1 MPLNW
6 CDPGHGADIS
16 RRSESEPRQACTAAH
31 RSRNH
36 PEAGGRGSAGPRG
49 AAETGSRPTAV
60 LASQLGSGF
69 AVATAA
75 PKRVDD
81 ALFPEELRY
90 LAHAVDRRR
99 AEFGTARVCARRALA
114 ELGIA
119 PCPLVP
125 YPDRSPRWPAGV
137 VGSISHTENCCA
149 VAVTTDPSILSFGLD
164 IEQYRSLPLGLEPL
178 ICTAAERA
186 WLDTQPSDRR
196 AWLARLFF
204 SAKEAFYKCQFGTTG
219 SLIDFQDV
227 ALALDLDEDS
237 FAVATIAR
245 HGSQW
250 QRLHAVSGRLRR
262 TGGLIVAAAT
272 LSD

>member
-1 MPLNW
+1 VRAPVNVSTTGP
-6 CDPGHGADIS
+6 CHGINILGYTRQPSCIIGAS
-16 RRSESEPRQACTAAH
+16 RQ
-31 RSRNH
+31 
-36 PEAGGRGSAGPRG
+36 GRAGPRG
-49 AAETGSRPTAV
+49 AAETGPLPTAV
-60 LASQLGSGF
+60 LASLLGPGF
-69 AVATAA
+69 AVATAV

-81 ALFPEELRY
+81 ALFPEELRF
-90 LAHAVDRRR
+90 LAQAVDRRR

-164 IEQYRSLPLGLEPL
+164 IEQDRPLPPGLEPL

-186 WLDTQPSDRR
+186 WLDTKSSACR
-196 AWLARLFF
+196 AWLAGLFF
-204 SAKEAFYKCQFGTTG
+204 AAKEAFYKCQFGATG
-219 SLIDFQDV
+219 SLIDFQEV
-227 ALALDLDEDS
+227 ALALNLDEDS

-245 HGSQW
+245 HGPQW
-250 QRLHAVSGRLRR
+250 QRVHAVSGRLRR
-262 TGGLIVAAAT
+262 AGGLIVAVAT